1 MSGLK
6 EIKTRI
12 ASVKNTLKIT
22 SAMKMVASAKL
33 HKIQAVIGNKLPYEQ
48 QLRRIL
54 SGLLQSDELREALKN
69 EFGMGGHSPVA
80 LQDVGVDEYPSKADI
95 QRVALVAFS
104 SNSSL
109 CGAFNANMVKK
120 FNEAVDTLRDRGY
133 ADEDIDVYAVGRK
146 IADAAR
152 KAGLELYRDCSE
164 MADKPSYENSSDL
177 ANELID
183 RFTGGDVDQVIFIY
197 GHFASAAS
205 QPAIRENYLPLAL
218 GDFGAKDAG
227 LTGGQGIP
235 GQARNDVEGRGDM
248 RGRNDVEGRGDMRG
262 RDDVEGWGDVRGRND
277 VEGRGDVRGRGD
289 VEGWGDVR
297 GWDDVEGRGDVRERY
312 PVDYTLE
319 PDPMALVKAL
329 LPKVLLLK
337 MYTVLLDANAAEHA
351 ARTMAMQIATDNA
364 RDLISELTLA
374 YNKGRQQEI
383 TAEILDLVGG
393 TMA

>member
-33 HKIQAVIGNKLPYEQ
+33 HKAQATIGNKLPYEQ

-54 SGLLQSDELREALKN
+54 SGLLQSEDLREALKN
-69 EFGMGGHSPVA
+69 EFRMGGNSPVA
-80 LQDVGVDEYPSKADI
+80 PQDVSVDELPAKENI
-95 QRVALVAFS
+95 ERVAIVAFS

-109 CGAFNANMVKK
+109 CGAFNANIVKK
-120 FNEAVDTLRDRGY
+120 FNETIALLRDRGY
-133 ADEDIDVYAVGRK
+133 DDQDIDIYAVGRK

-152 KAGLELYRDCSE
+152 KASLEPVCDCSD
-164 MADKPSYENSSDL
+164 MAVKPTYEKSSPL
-177 ANELID
+177 AGELID
-183 RFTGGDVDQVIFIY
+183 NFMEGGISQVILVY
-197 GHFASAAS
+197 GHFASTAS
-205 QPAIRENYLPLAL
+205 QPAHRENYLPLAL
-218 GDFGAKDAG
+218 SDFGAID
-227 LTGGQGIP
+227 LRRTGGEEIP
-235 GQARNDVEGRGDM
+235 DQVRNDVREI
-248 RGRNDVEGRGDMRG
+248 RNNV
-262 RDDVEGWGDVRGRND
+262 VRF
-277 VEGRGDVRGRGD
+277 
-289 VEGWGDVR
+289 
-297 GWDDVEGRGDVRERY
+297 

-319 PDPMALVKAL
+319 PDPLTLVKAL

-383 TAEILDLVGG
+383 TAEILDLIGG